1 MVDFGDDLGGHVGGS
16 AAEGVDCPIFLA
28 AQAETKIYE
37 FQLSVAV
44 YEDVLSF
51 DVSMYYVQIV
61 KIFQCF
67 SNY

>member
-16 AAEGVDCPIFLA
+16 AAEGVDCAIFLA